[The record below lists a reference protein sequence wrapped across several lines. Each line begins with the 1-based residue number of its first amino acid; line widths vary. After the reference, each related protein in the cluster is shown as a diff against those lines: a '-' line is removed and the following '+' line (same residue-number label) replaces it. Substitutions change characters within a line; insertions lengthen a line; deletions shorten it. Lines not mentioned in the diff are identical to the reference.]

1 VAASGDSGSVTQPDV
16 TPRFDVD
23 VGGLDAFLGNA
34 AQRAYYRRV
43 AALGPYVRQVGDRE
57 IAAIW
62 RILQQ
67 VDFLAYLSEAGL
79 PGYTSPYSGW
89 VEAFS
94 VMDSVLSDVEG
105 RVGAAYARAAPA
117 KRAAAP

>member
-1 VAASGDSGSVTQPDV
+1 M
-16 TPRFDVD
+16 
-23 VGGLDAFLGNA
+23 
-34 AQRAYYRRV
+34 
-43 AALGPYVRQVGDRE
+43 
-57 IAAIW
+57 
-62 RILQQ
+62 
-67 VDFLAYLSEAGL
+67 DFLAYLSEAGL